1 MPRRFLIGLAL
12 LLPACVSPALITSN
26 HTAVKETLAKAATLS
41 QCAPR
46 DRAIAEAN
54 LAFAELEMQQA
65 NGPRAEDHLLIA
77 LEHAKIAAACG
88 AIPVAPPPKPE
99 PEVVTPIVVKP
110 GDTDHD
116 GVVDTD
122 DQCPNEMEDLDGYK
136 DGDGCPELDN
146 DNDGVQDTVDACPVQ
161 PEDRDGYNDGDGCP
175 ELDNDGDGILDAQD
189 QCPNERGLPDRNG
202 CPVYDRDNDGL
213 TDDKDRCPDQ
223 PETPNAY
230 MDEDGCPDTKPTRV
244 EVTANQIVIKQ
255 RINFATGKTT
265 ILADSF
271 AVLDDVAQV
280 LKDYPNVTIEI
291 AGHTDNVGDDNAN
304 QRLSKARADAVF
316 EYLVRRGIAA
326 TRMQTMGYG
335 ETRPIDTN
343 RTDEGRQNN
352 RRVEFNI
359 LSGGPTPSPVPLN
372 LPAAPAIPSVPSP
385 WGQ

>member
-1 MPRRFLIGLAL
+1 MPRRFLLGLAL
-12 LLPACVSPALITSN
+12 LLPACVSPALLSSN
-26 HTAVKETLAKAATLS
+26 HSAVKDTLAKAATLS

-54 LAFAELEMQQA
+54 LAFAELEMQEA
-65 NGPRAEDHLLIA
+65 NSPRAAEHLTVA
-77 LEHAKIAAACG
+77 LEHAQVAAAC
-88 AIPVAPPPKPE
+88 APIPVGPAPRPE
-99 PEVVTPIVVKP
+99 PEVITPIVVKP
-110 GDTDHD
+110 GDSDHD
-116 GVVDTD
+116 GVVDSD
-122 DQCPNEMEDLDGYK
+122 DQCPQDMEDLDGFK
-136 DGDGCPELDN
+136 DGDGCPDLDN
-146 DNDGVQDTVDACPVQ
+146 DNDGVPDTVDACPVQ

-175 ELDNDGDGILDAQD
+175 ELDNDGDGIADTQD
-189 QCPNERGLPDRNG
+189 QCPNERGTPERNG
-202 CPVYDRDNDGL
+202 CPVYDRDSDGIN
-213 TDDKDRCPDQ
+213 DDKDLCADQ
-223 PETPNAY
+223 PETLNAY
-230 MDEDGCPDTKPTRV
+230 MDEDGCPDVKPTRV

-280 LKDYPNVTIEI
+280 MKDYPNITIEI

-326 TRMQTMGYG
+326 SRMQTVGYG

-359 LSGGPTPSPVPLN
+359 LSGGPTPPPVPVM
-372 LPAAPAIPSVPSP
+372 APATPSP